1 MRMTAYDSWGERA
14 ALYMSVCVC
23 RLGGELY
30 AGTAVS
36 TRHTAQH
43 AWSGPAEPV
52 SSLRALARSL
62 LSFTRQQVQ
71 LCPPRFCG
79 GGFSLVLD
87 SASRAS
93 LFSYNLNKSYIA
105 KVFFQHSFRL
115 YYCSFYLFFLYIE

>member
-93 LFSYNLNKSYIA
+93 LFSPTHPLP
-105 KVFFQHSFRL
+105 
-115 YYCSFYLFFLYIE
+115 FFLWEVRFLDAAVLSGVWMC